1 MLSAIS
7 LTPSLSKD
15 ELFRLWK
22 NRHSEYLKHTK
33 KITQRNKLRY
43 KRDEDRKIRIQSF
56 YNVNDQVL
64 VHNDH
69 KQHKLSPEFLG
80 PCTVIENKRS
90 NYFLRIGKTKT
101 SLVHGNRL

>member
-1 MLSAIS
+1 MPSAIS
-7 LTPSLSKD
+7 ITPTLSKD

-22 NRHSEYLKHTK
+22 NRHLEYLKHAK
-33 KITQRNKLRY
+33 KITERNKLRY
-43 KRDEDRKIRIQSF
+43 KREQDRKIRIQSF

-80 PCTVIENKRS
+80 PNTVIENKRS
-90 NYFLRIGKTKT
+90 NYLLRIGNVKT
-101 SLVHGNRL
+101 SLVHG